1 MNIER
6 FKQRLRDKERELLPA
21 IARLSGEARVSGH
34 AEVRDTADN
43 ATSSQGTSVALR
55 EEELASQHLVEVQD
69 ALRRIE
75 GHTYGRCLLC
85 GGNIE
90 GGRLEVSPWAAY
102 CLEDQ
107 QKQDEQAHL
116 SRVGST
122 L

>member
-1 MNIER
+1 VNIER
-6 FKQRLRDKERELLPA
+6 FKQRLRDKERELLPVV
-21 IARLSGEARVSGH
+21 ARLGGEARVSGE
-34 AEVRDTADN
+34 AEVRDTSDN
-43 ATSSQGTSVALR
+43 AISSQGASLALR

-75 GHTYGRCLLC
+75 THTYGRCLLC

-90 GGRLEVSPWAAY
+90 GARLEANPGAAY

-107 QKQDEQAHL
+107 QKQEHL
-116 SRVGST
+116 PQGGST